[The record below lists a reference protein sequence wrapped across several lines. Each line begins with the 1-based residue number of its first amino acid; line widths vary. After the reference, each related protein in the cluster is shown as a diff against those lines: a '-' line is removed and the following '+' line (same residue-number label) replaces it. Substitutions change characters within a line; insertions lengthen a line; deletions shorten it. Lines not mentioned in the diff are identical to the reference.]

1 MATTSTVK
9 LLTTGILAKK
19 LGQPVHR
26 VSYIL
31 ATRGHIRPA
40 ALAGNARLYDLKALA
55 MLRHE
60 LNAIDAR
67 RVGAP
72 CVTRVLNYP
81 S

>member
-1 MATTSTVK
+1 MASTSTVK
-9 LLTTGILAKK
+9 LLTTGVIAKK

-31 ATRGHIRPA
+31 ATRHHIKPA
-40 ALAGNARLYDLKALA
+40 ALAGNARLYNLKALA

-60 LNAIDAR
+60 LNSIDAR
-67 RVGAP
+67 QGGAE
-72 CVTRVLNYP
+72 VTQ